1 MNEKLKLVRN
11 LVEKRHARRKEKCF
25 VVEGPHLV
33 EEAGDRVKFVV
44 YSENLP
50 IVKVLEKKG
59 TQCYKVSRKQFEEL
73 SGVETP
79 QGVLAVVKEFEY
91 QFRDILKAD
100 KTLIV
105 FCVGVQDPGNLGTII
120 RSADAFG
127 ASGIILSKGTVDL
140 YNPKVVRSTMG
151 SLFHLP
157 IITVEDDQETIE
169 HLKQKGVKII
179 ATAVDAKKD
188 VNTADLKGPVAVLVG
203 NEGAGLPKGIVDL
216 ADERVKVPM
225 LGKAESLNVGMAA
238 TVVLYEVVKQ
248 RMQPSPNFIVNEK

>member
-11 LVEKRHARRKEKCF
+11 LLEKRSARKKEKCF

-44 YSENLP
+44 YSETLP
-50 IVKVLEKKG
+50 VVKELEKKNVP
-59 TQCYKVSRKQFEEL
+59 CYKVSRQQFEEL

-79 QGVLAVVKEFEY
+79 QGILAVVREFEY
-91 QFRDILKAD
+91 QFRDVLKAD
-100 KTLIV
+100 KTLIIY
-105 FCVGVQDPGNLGTII
+105 CLGVQDPGNLGTII

-157 IITVEDDQETIE
+157 IITVEDEKETIE

-179 ATAVDAKKD
+179 ATAVDAKRIVND
-188 VNTADLKGPVAVLVG
+188 VDLKGPIAVLVG
-203 NEGAGLPKGIVDL
+203 NEGAGLPEDVVKL
-216 ADERVKVPM
+216 ADETVKIPM
-225 LGKAESLNVGMAA
+225 PGEAESLNVGVSTAIF
-238 TVVLYEVVKQ
+238 LYEALRQKSHG
-248 RMQPSPNFIVNEK
+248 R